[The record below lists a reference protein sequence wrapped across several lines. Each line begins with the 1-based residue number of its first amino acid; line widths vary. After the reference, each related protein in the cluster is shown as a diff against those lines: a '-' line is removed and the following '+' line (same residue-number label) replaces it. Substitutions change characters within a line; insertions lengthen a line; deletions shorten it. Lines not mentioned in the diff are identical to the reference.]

1 MILRRPRV
9 ASAGIDRLLSRGIS
23 DDPNHGSTPLSK
35 RSVEQFFLSITDVM
49 LIHVTFLR
57 RAAS

>member
-1 MILRRPRV
+1 MILRRPHV
-9 ASAGIDRLLSRGIS
+9 ASTGIDRLLSRAFATTRTTRARRCRSG
-23 DDPNHGSTPLSK
+23 
-35 RSVEQFFLSITDVM
+35 SVEQFFLSITDVM